1 MSGYL
6 AGVAAILALNIILA
20 YSVFLSASVGV
31 INLGTAG
38 FAAIGGYVAA
48 YLSTQYGISIPL
60 AILAGGSAAAVTG
73 FLFAFPILRTRGIYI
88 VLATFAFGELATSVI
103 LNLDIVGGA
112 SGYPVAAYAP
122 LGVLVAAAV
131 IVWAVV
137 SYLFTS
143 RIGLA
148 MRAIHD
154 DDSVAMLFGVNVR
167 MTKIAAL
174 TLGAFIAGVAGALY
188 GFHYNFLEVQNFSDI
203 YSIYVLL
210 FVLLGG
216 VQTSWGPLVGA
227 IVFSVLPEALRG
239 SNEWRYVIF
248 GAAIVL
254 IMMFRPEGF
263 VTRRMLL
270 RWRRQGGAKPG
281 TIAP

>member
-60 AILAGGSAAAVTG
+60 AILAGGGAAAVMG
-73 FLFAFPILRTRGIYI
+73 FVFAFPILRTRGIYI

-263 VTRRMLL
+263 ITRRMLL
-270 RWRRQGGAKPG
+270 RWRRQGGAKTG
-281 TIAP
+281 AIAP

>member
-48 YLSTQYGISIPL
+48 YLSAQYGVSIPL
-60 AILAGGSAAAVTG
+60 AILAGASAAAVMG

-270 RWRRQGGAKPG
+270 RWRRQGGAKTG
-281 TIAP
+281 AIAR